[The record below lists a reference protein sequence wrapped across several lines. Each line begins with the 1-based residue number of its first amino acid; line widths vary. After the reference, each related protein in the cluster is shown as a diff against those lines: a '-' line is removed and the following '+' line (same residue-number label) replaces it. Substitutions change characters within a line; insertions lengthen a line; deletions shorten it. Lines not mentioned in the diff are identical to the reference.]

1 VTPVCLGG
9 QVGRPVAEGG
19 PLRLKGVDPERVFA
33 PKGPQV
39 PEQGTF
45 PISISSTGVRTV
57 GKRIDSDKGVPI
69 MKIRCFALI
78 LFSLWAATA
87 SGQYA
92 FDAKDVRVRPDE
104 VYGHRFGLA
113 LTFDVYTPRNS
124 NGAAVLFINS
134 GGYASG
140 LMRQCEKGEDSGW
153 RFLPADAVGK
163 WDLPQLIKEQY
174 GFQKL
179 LAAGF
184 TVFDIRHGSTPRF
197 MIDEMF
203 EDCSRAVRHIKF
215 HAQEYGI
222 DAGRVGLWG
231 GSAGGHLALLL
242 GTRVVKGKTVY
253 KDVTGAFELNTS
265 SEPELETS
273 SSVRAVAVYYPA
285 GYDLVSDRA
294 AYPEIFKSLPAL
306 NVPDAVLD
314 ELSIKKYLG
323 PANPPVLII
332 YGDQDMPFIVGASKN
347 IAAGLKKNN
356 ADVETMVLPGV
367 GHEFKGKD
375 GSYENARPGQTAM
388 DKLVEWFKTELLG

>member
-1 VTPVCLGG
+1 
-9 QVGRPVAEGG
+9 
-19 PLRLKGVDPERVFA
+19 
-33 PKGPQV
+33 
-39 PEQGTF
+39 
-45 PISISSTGVRTV
+45 
-57 GKRIDSDKGVPI
+57 
-69 MKIRCFALI
+69 MKIGSFALLI
-78 LFSLWAATA
+78 FSLCAATA
-87 SGQYA
+87 SGEKA
-92 FDAKDVRVRPDE
+92 FDAKDVGVRPDE

-113 LTFDVYTPRNS
+113 LTFDIYTPRNS

-140 LMRQCEKGEDSGW
+140 QMRQCEKGEDSGW

-163 WDLPQLIKEQY
+163 WDLPPLIMEQY

-197 MIDEMF
+197 TIDEMF
-203 EDCSRAVRHIKF
+203 QDCSRAVRHIKF
-215 HAQEYGI
+215 HAKEYGI
-222 DAGRVGLWG
+222 DAAKVGLWG

-242 GTRVVKGKTVY
+242 GTHVVKGKTAY
-253 KDVTGAFELNTS
+253 KDVTGAFELNKF

-285 GYDLVSDRA
+285 GYDLVSDRT

-332 YGDQDMPFIVGASKN
+332 YGDQDMPFIVGASQN

-356 ADVETMVLPGV
+356 VDAETMVLPGV

-375 GSYENARPGQTAM
+375 GSYENARPGQAAM
-388 DKLVEWFKTELLG
+388 DKVVEWFKTKLLR

>member
-1 VTPVCLGG
+1 M
-9 QVGRPVAEGG
+9 E
-19 PLRLKGVDPERVFA
+19 
-33 PKGPQV
+33 
-39 PEQGTF
+39 
-45 PISISSTGVRTV
+45 
-57 GKRIDSDKGVPI
+57 
-69 MKIRCFALI
+69 IRCFPLLI
-78 LFSLWAATA
+78 CLIGAAAA
-87 SGQYA
+87 SGENV
-92 FDAKDVRVRPDE
+92 FDANNVRVRPDE

-113 LTFDVYTPRNS
+113 LTFDIYTPRNT

-153 RFLPADAVGK
+153 RFLPTDAVGK
-163 WDLPQLIKEQY
+163 WDLPQLIMEQY
-174 GFQKL
+174 GFEKL

-215 HAQEYGI
+215 HAKEYGI

-253 KDVTGAFELNTS
+253 KDVTGAFELNKL

-273 SSVRAVAVYYPA
+273 SGVRAVAVYYPG
-285 GYDLVSDRA
+285 GYDLVSDRT
-294 AYPEIFKSLPAL
+294 AYPEIFRSLPAL
-306 NVPDAVLD
+306 NVPDAVLE
-314 ELSIKKYLG
+314 ELSLKKYLG

-332 YGDQDMPFIVGASKN
+332 CGDQDMPFIVEASKN

-356 ADVETMVLPGV
+356 VDAETMVLPGV

-375 GSYENARPGQTAM
+375 SSYENARPGQTAM
-388 DKLVEWFKTELLG
+388 DKLVEWFKAKLLG

>member
-1 VTPVCLGG
+1 MKKVRMALLIC
-9 QVGRPVAEGG
+9 
-19 PLRLKGVDPERVFA
+19 
-33 PKGPQV
+33 
-39 PEQGTF
+39 
-45 PISISSTGVRTV
+45 SI
-57 GKRIDSDKGVPI
+57 
-69 MKIRCFALI
+69 C
-78 LFSLWAATA
+78 AATA
-87 SGQYA
+87 SGEIA
-92 FDAKDVRVRPDE
+92 FEAKDVRVRADE
-104 VYGHRFGLA
+104 VYGHKFGLA
-113 LTFDVYTPRNS
+113 LTFDIYTPRNG

-163 WDLPQLIKEQY
+163 WDLPRLIMEQY

-197 MIDEMF
+197 TVDEMF

-215 HAQEYGI
+215 HAKEYRI
-222 DAGRVGLWG
+222 DAGRIGLWG

-242 GTRVVKGKTVY
+242 GTRVVKGKTAY
-253 KDVTGAFELNTS
+253 KDVTGAFELNKL
-265 SEPELETS
+265 SEPELETGS
-273 SSVRAVAVYYPA
+273 GVRAVAVYYPA

-294 AYPEIFKSLPAL
+294 AYPEVFQSLPAL
-306 NVPDAVLD
+306 NVPDALLD
-314 ELSIKKYLG
+314 ELSVKKYLG

-332 YGDQDMPFIVGASKN
+332 YGDQDMPFIVGAIGD

-356 ADVETMVLPGV
+356 VDAETMVLPGV

-375 GSYENARPGQTAM
+375 GSYEDARPGQAAM
-388 DKLVEWFKTELLG
+388 DKLVEWFKAKLLNP